1 MNNHNLFYEIF
12 PFCFCFCFFSR
23 FLIVFIEYFE
33 GKKRDFQLIYQ
44 YKYRSSFGKFQ
55 KFPR

>member
-12 PFCFCFCFFSR
+12 LFFFAFFHGFWL
-23 FLIVFIEYFE
+23 FLSKYFE